1 MSDLQVTGAKVLFK
15 IPILGGIP
23 ITETVVNT
31 WIVMALLVLV
41 SIILT
46 RNLKLRPTSKRQ
58 IIAEYL
64 VGMVNHMVEENM
76 SKKFMRYVPFIAAL
90 FSLSMFS
97 SLISLVG
104 MYSPTGDLSTCL
116 AWALLVFVLITYYK
130 IKTQHIGGY
139 LKSFTEPVFIM
150 TPLNII
156 GEVATPI
163 SMAFRHFGNI
173 ASGSVVTLLV
183 YSGLA
188 ALSTALLGLI
198 PDAVG
203 DVLSQI
209 PIFQVGLPAVLSIYF
224 DVFTSVL
231 QAFIFC
237 MLTMMY
243 IRLACE
249 E

>member
-1 MSDLQVTGAKVLFK
+1 MNGVQVTGAKVLFK

-31 WIVMALLVLV
+31 WIVMALLVIV
-41 SIILT
+41 SIVLT
-46 RNLKLRPTSKRQ
+46 RGLKIRPTSKRQ

-64 VGMVNHMVEENM
+64 VGMVNKLVHENM
-76 SKKFMRYVPFIAAL
+76 GAKFMRYVPFIGAL

-130 IKTQHIGGY
+130 IRTQHIGGY
-139 LKSFTEPVFIM
+139 LKGFTEPVFIM

-173 ASGSVVTLLV
+173 ASGAVVTLLI
-183 YSGLA
+183 YSGLS
-188 ALSTALLGLI
+188 ALSTAVLGLI
-198 PDAVG
+198 PGATG
-203 DVLSQI
+203 QLLSQI
-209 PIFQVGLPAVLSIYF
+209 PIFQVGIPAVLSLYF